1 MLAQKKREEWIEERI
16 QQNKAKRDADFKGL
30 LGKLKEGKVMVDA
43 IDRYISLHQDNETQ
57 KNVKM
62 HGEWTTNVF
71 DKIQNK
77 ISETLDSVDRK
88 ELNRMKRTS

>member
-1 MLAQKKREEWIEERI
+1 
-16 QQNKAKRDADFKGL
+16 
-30 LGKLKEGKVMVDA
+30 MVDA